1 MFARAFRTRDG
12 PHPQLE
18 ALLHKL
24 LAAGADPLLPP
35 HTPSISLIGYDLA
48 GPLAECMVQAHRA
61 GQRPLSPAH
70 AVALLQLVLRHGCR
84 AAYPLLLAVLRQEG
98 AQPLPASLALQLVA
112 AAAHW
117 GNEAAVQDALALV
130 PPGALAGP
138 EAAPACLLAHAT
150 LDDRPA
156 RLWDVSDE
164 LGTGRER
171 SRILQLLL
179 DAKVALHVND
189 VCRVVQD
196 AQPSVVRRL
205 LRIGQ
210 PRVSGAGGGGG
221 WVQCGCHKAAAPVW
235 LCEATTDC
243 LRSRASLACPSLQL
257 PASPLL
263 PRSQR
268 PAHPR
273 KARIPS
279 SLSSPP
285 STCHCLAA
293 RPHKA
298 VCRDPGQHRPTS
310 PSHGCA
316 GVPRAAEPVDGGQ
329 QPPGAA
335 GVSRQLLTLLGSGLL
350 PAGGAR
356 KVVCMAS
363 GMWQP
368 GAAGVLEQP
377 GKSGCGLAASKL
389 LLCRPPRATVSWCNA
404 APDWFALLPLQPS

>member
-18 ALLHKL
+18 ALLRKL

-61 GQRPLSPAH
+61 GQRPLSLAH

-98 AQPLPASLALQLVA
+98 AEPLPASLALQLVA

-138 EAAPACLLAHAT
+138 EAAPACVLAHAA
-150 LDDRPA
+150 LHDRPV
-156 RLWDVSDE
+156 RLWDVSGQ
-164 LGTGRER
+164 LGTGREG

-196 AQPSVVRRL
+196 AQPSVLRRL

-210 PRVSGAGGGGG
+210 PRVRGAAGVVG
-221 WVQCGCHKAAAPVW
+221 WVQCGCHKAPVW
-235 LCEATTDC
+235 LCEATVEC
-243 LRSRASLACPSLQL
+243 LRSRASCACPSLQL
-257 PASPLL
+257 RASSLL

-268 PAHPR
+268 PARPQN
-273 KARIPS
+273 ACIPS
-279 SLSSPP
+279 RLPTALDLSLPRSPTPQSRTLRSRTASSGRP
-285 STCHCLAA
+285 SSRMCW
-293 RPHKA
+293 
-298 VCRDPGQHRPTS
+298 
-310 PSHGCA
+310 
-316 GVPRAAEPVDGGQ
+316 RAP
-329 QPPGAA
+329 
-335 GVSRQLLTLLGSGLL
+335 
-350 PAGGAR
+350 
-356 KVVCMAS
+356 C
-363 GMWQP
+363 
-368 GAAGVLEQP
+368 
-377 GKSGCGLAASKL
+377 C
-389 LLCRPPRATVSWCNA
+389 
-404 APDWFALLPLQPS
+404 